1 MAPLSALQRL
11 VGLGCATSAATATRP
26 ATTRRGGVEELLNEP
41 GDDAPWTL
49 EGFLKDRGGN
59 AYLERAR
66 SAGGNVAL
74 RLKELGQ
81 IVGHF
86 RGVGYVKS
94 RWLLC
99 EFVAVLVASGVS
111 IQQLALP
118 NINSLSPTMRG
129 VLVLHYA
136 PLLAAAAG
144 PLLPEGH
151 PCIQFFV
158 TDVFKNAG
166 LKPALFRQF
175 LLVIDLLYIA
185 CPTTGGDGAQ
195 LSARNVQA
203 YSDKVHVAAGLDPI
217 ERGAVFLL
225 IWRMLMKEGSYRG
238 PLLAAGG
245 AAFDFVAAHLPDFQ
259 LLERCAHSQAMR
271 RLGNLRRHLD
281 DQSTKGKKRS
291 LGVPGPALI
300 ASSTRAWTTL
310 LTNVADGAL
319 DVTPSDRT
327 SRSRAPEPLSHR
339 PPLPSSTTS
348 LTGTPRRSRSCAG
361 ASRSGTPR
369 CRRSGSSCSK
379 CGWGTPRSWARSTR
393 GSRSARPRTRPR
405 APPRAPSTRSCGAS
419 CTPRPARY
427 L

>member
-1 MAPLSALQRL
+1 MAPFSTLQSL

-26 ATTRRGGVEELLNEP
+26 ATTRRGDVEELLNEP
-41 GDDAPWTL
+41 GDYAPWTL
-49 EGFLKDRGGN
+49 KGFLEDRGGN
-59 AYLERAR
+59 ACLERAR

-74 RLKELGQ
+74 RVKELGL

-86 RGVGYVKS
+86 GGVGYVKS

-99 EFVAVLVASGVS
+99 EFVAVLVVSGVS

-136 PLLAAAAG
+136 PLLATACG

-151 PCIQFFV
+151 ECIQFFV
-158 TDVFKNAG
+158 TDVFENAG

-175 LLVIDLLYIA
+175 LLVIDLIYIA

-203 YSDKVHVAAGLDPI
+203 HSDQVHVAAGLDPI
-217 ERGAVFLL
+217 ERGAGFLL
-225 IWRMLMKEGSYRG
+225 IWRMLMKEGSYLG

-271 RLGNLRRHLD
+271 RLGNLREHLD
-281 DQSTKGKKRS
+281 DQSKKGKKRS
-291 LGVPGPALI
+291 LGVPGPGLI

-327 SRSRAPEPLSHR
+327 SR
-339 PPLPSSTTS
+339 
-348 LTGTPRRSRSCAG
+348 
-361 ASRSGTPR
+361 
-369 CRRSGSSCSK
+369 
-379 CGWGTPRSWARSTR
+379 
-393 GSRSARPRTRPR
+393 PR
-405 APPRAPSTRSCGAS
+405 AP
-419 CTPRPARY
+419 
-427 L
+427 